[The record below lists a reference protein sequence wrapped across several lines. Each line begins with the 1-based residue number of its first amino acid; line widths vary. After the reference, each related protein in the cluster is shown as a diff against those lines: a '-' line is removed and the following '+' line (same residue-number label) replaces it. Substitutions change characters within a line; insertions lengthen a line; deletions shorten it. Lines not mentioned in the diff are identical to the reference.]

1 MKWYNNAT
9 FYHIYPIG
17 LLGVEKEN
25 DYKEIKHTLND
36 LYPWIDHMKEMGF
49 NALYIGPLFKS
60 GSHGYDTTDYRLV
73 DNRLGDNNDLKKL
86 VDYCHKNDIKVI
98 LDAVFNHTGRD
109 FFAFKDILEKRENST
124 YRYWYNINFNGNNS
138 YNDGFSY
145 ENWGGYD
152 LLVKLNVKN
161 PEVYNYIFNDVV
173 KYWVDEYDIDGL
185 RLDTA
190 NVLDFEFLHKLREYT
205 NNLKEDFYLMGEVM
219 FGEYTG
225 YVNESMLHAVT
236 NFNLEKAIYSG
247 LNDHNFFEIAHTENR
262 LINLPHL
269 YNFVDNHDIER
280 ISTKLKNKAHFLQ
293 AHIMLYTLPGTPAIY
308 YGSEFGIEGHKDRFG
323 PDDEIRPSL
332 NINDYKDCLIN
343 NPYSQVV
350 AKLAHFR
357 KDNTILAYG
366 EYRQIEL
373 KNEYYSYT
381 RKLDNEEIF
390 VCLINNETYHEFYF
404 ETNDTYHGLFSNKE
418 YIPENNRIKVC
429 LDKGG
434 EVLYKKGINLNI
446 EVKEIKQEVKEELK
460 KDYTLVNKQYEDM
473 SIEELQ
479 DAILSKM
486 ASNGPVNDQMI
497 KTVRDNIWRDSLINW
512 VKSFR

>member
-25 DYKEIKHTLND
+25 DYKDIKHTLND

-60 GSHGYDTTDYRLV
+60 GSHGYDTTDYRQV
-73 DNRLGDNNDLKKL
+73 DNRLGDNKDLKKL

-109 FFAFKDILEKRENST
+109 FFAFKDILEKRENSA
-124 YRYWYNINFNGNNS
+124 YRYWYNIDFNGNNS

-152 LLVKLNVKN
+152 LLVKLNVRN
-161 PEVYNYIFNDVV
+161 SEVYNYIFNDVV
-173 KYWVDEYDIDGL
+173 KYWVDEFDIDGL

-219 FGEYTG
+219 FGEYTA
-225 YVNESMLHAVT
+225 YVNEGMLHAVT

-262 LINLPHL
+262 LSNLPHL

-280 ISTKLKNKAHFLQ
+280 IITKLKNKAHFLQ

-343 NPYSQVV
+343 NPYSQIV

-357 KDNTILAYG
+357 KDNTILTYG

-373 KNEYYSYT
+373 KNEYYSYS

-404 ETNDTYHGLFSNKE
+404 ETIDTYHGLFTNKE
-418 YIPENNRIKVC
+418 YVPENNKIKVC

-434 EVLYKKGINLNI
+434 EILYKEGLNLNI
-446 EVKEIKQEVKEELK
+446 QVKEIKQETKEELK
-460 KDYTLVNKQYEDM
+460 KDYSLVNKQYEDM

-479 DAILSKM
+479 DAILSKI
-486 ASNGPVNDQMI
+486 ANNGPLNDQMI
-497 KTVRDNIWRDSLINW
+497 KTVRDNIWHDSLLNW